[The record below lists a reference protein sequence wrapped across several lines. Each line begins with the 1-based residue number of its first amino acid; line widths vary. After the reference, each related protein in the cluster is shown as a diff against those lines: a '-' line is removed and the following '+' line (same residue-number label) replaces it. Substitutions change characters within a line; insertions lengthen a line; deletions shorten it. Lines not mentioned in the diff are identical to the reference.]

1 MAGAMKKNIILSAC
15 VAVAM
20 AFSLPSHAQRLVPGQ
35 MGIELVGGVPLIKG
49 EKLFT
54 KDNFGAGVS
63 LSRYFK
69 RANISSATWGFLRS
83 AVMRS

>member
-35 MGIELVGGVPLIKG
+35 MGIELVGSILLIKG

-54 KDNFGAGVS
+54 KDNFGF
-63 LSRYFK
+63 SRIMA
-69 RANISSATWGFLRS
+69 RISSDTWGFLRS
-83 AVMRS
+83 AVMRN